1 MSEEEKENTEE
12 ETPVEETPAE
22 ETPVA
27 EEAPAEE
34 AAAEEAPAEEP
45 VAEEAPAEEAP
56 AEEPAAEEPA
66 AEEAPAE
73 EAAAPAAEPEPAEE
87 DPLDALPWKEKKRIL
102 KSRESGA
109 GGPQLTTEQRIEARL
124 AGRANKAKQRRKRR
138 ADAKAEAKPATNGG
152 TPVAER
158 VRTGKPKERQGLV
171 VSNKGD
177 KSITVQ
183 IDSARRHP
191 KYEKIVRQRHKIHV
205 HDEKNEANEGDVVN
219 VIETRKLSKTK
230 HWRLIEVV
238 EKAR

>member
-1 MSEEEKENTEE
+1 MSEEEKENTE

-34 AAAEEAPAEEP
+34 PAAEEAPAEEP

-56 AEEPAAEEPA
+56 AEEAP
-66 AEEAPAE
+66 AEEAPA
-73 EAAAPAAEPEPAEE
+73 AAEP
-87 DPLDALPWKEKKRIL
+87 DPLDDLPWKERKRLL

-109 GGPQLTTEQRIEARL
+109 PGPQLSVEERVEARL
-124 AGRANKAKQRRKRR
+124 KERANKAKQRRKRR
-138 ADAKAEAKPATNGG
+138 ADEKAKPKVANDGG
-152 TPVAER
+152 SQTAVR

-171 VSNKGD
+171 TSDKGN

-191 KYEKIVRQRHKIHV
+191 VYEKIVRQRHKIHV
-205 HDEKNEANEGDVVN
+205 HDERNEASEGDVVR

>member
-1 MSEEEKENTEE
+1 MSEEEKENTE

-45 VAEEAPAEEAP
+45 AAEEAP
-56 AEEPAAEEPA
+56 AEEPAAEE
-66 AEEAPAE
+66 
-73 EAAAPAAEPEPAEE
+73 EPAEP
-87 DPLDALPWKEKKRIL
+87 DPLDDLPWKERRRIL

-109 GGPQLTTEQRIEARL
+109 PGPQLSVEEREARRL
-124 AGRANKAKQRRKRR
+124 EERRNKAKQRRKRR
-138 ADAKAEAKPATNGG
+138 ADAKAKAPKGPGVG
-152 TPVAER
+152 SSVAEKT
-158 VRTGKPKERQGLV
+158 RTGKPKERQGLV
-171 VSNKGD
+171 TSNKSD
-177 KSITVQ
+177 KTITVQ

-191 KYEKIVRQRHKIHV
+191 VYEKIVRQRHKIHV
-205 HDEKNEANEGDVVN
+205 HDERNEANEGDLVR

-230 HWRLIEVV
+230 HWRLVEVI

>member
-1 MSEEEKENTEE
+1 MSEEEKENTE

-34 AAAEEAPAEEP
+34 APAEEAPAEEAPAEEP
-45 VAEEAPAEEAP
+45 VAEEAPAEE
-56 AEEPAAEEPA
+56 PA
-66 AEEAPAE
+66 AEEAP
-73 EAAAPAAEPEPAEE
+73 APAAEPEPAEE

-109 GGPQLTTEQRIEARL
+109 PGPQLTVEQRIEARL
-124 AGRANKAKQRRKRR
+124 AARANKAKQRRKRR
-138 ADAKAEAKPATNGG
+138 ADAKAAPKTATNGG

-205 HDEKNEANEGDVVN
+205 HDERNEANEGDVVN